1 MKKKQVIVLTFSLFF
16 LNFLSF
22 SLSAR
27 AQGNLSCG
35 RYPVVYEV
43 DNRKNESEL
52 CLVSTKYNKHGTIY
66 IVGPP
71 SSFANTIYKGKD
83 GDAILEYWDD
93 CVERGSIVCPAPP
106 REYGTWKKTS
116 QYYLFNFPTGRLYV
130 PIR

>member
-1 MKKKQVIVLTFSLFF
+1 MHLLFSTYQVCHNHSQ
-16 LNFLSF
+16 NESPD
-22 SLSAR
+22 
-27 AQGNLSCG
+27 Q
-35 RYPVVYEV
+35 EQQ
-43 DNRKNESEL
+43 NESEL

-83 GDAILEYWDD
+83 GDAILEYWDG